1 MVSIQRIGD
10 AEYQARKAAQS
21 GGSVRQE
28 PAAIE
33 TAGQQQVGGMAGVQG
48 AGGEQGEGPIESE
61 PQAGAAEMGS
71 GGRARERSAQ
81 EGRGPYT
88 HEDRMKGIRPPAGWE
103 PPGPMRPEEAMKVLC
118 WCPSRLCLC
127 RARVCTCEGMCLHA
141 IVACFCAWVDE
152 RVRSG
157 HCR

>member
-21 GGSVRQE
+21 GGSVEQE
-28 PAAIE
+28 PAAME
-33 TAGQQQVGGMAGVQG
+33 TAGEQQVGGVAGAQD
-48 AGGEQGEGPIESE
+48 AGGEQGERPIESE
-61 PQAGAAEMGS
+61 PQAGAAETGS
-71 GGRARERSAQ
+71 GGRARKRSAW

-118 WCPSRLCLC
+118 TSPSRLCLC
-127 RARVCTCEGMCLHA
+127 RARVCTCAGMCVRA

-152 RVRSG
+152 QVRSG